1 MLSRRRFCLELLA
14 GLWLVAGSR
23 GAFAESGPGSDGSG
37 GGNDDGGNDG
47 GGNDDGGNDGGGDN
61 HGGDND
67 ADDQDEARKAV
78 IRGDATALRDILRQV
93 RRQYSGE
100 IVHVGLNQRL
110 DGLDYMIKLID
121 PGGKLILL
129 RVDAKSG
136 AILAVRGE

>member
-37 GGNDDGGNDG
+37 GGND
-47 GGNDDGGNDGGGDN
+47 GGGDD
-61 HGGDND
+61 HGGDKD
-67 ADDQDEARKAV
+67 ADDQDQARKAV

-121 PGGKLILL
+121 PEGKLLLL

-136 AILAVRGE
+136 AVLAVRGE